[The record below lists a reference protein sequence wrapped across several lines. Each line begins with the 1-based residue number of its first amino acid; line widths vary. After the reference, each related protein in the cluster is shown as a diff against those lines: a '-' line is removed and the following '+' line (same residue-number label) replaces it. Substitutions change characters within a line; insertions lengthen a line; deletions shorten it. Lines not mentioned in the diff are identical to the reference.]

1 MGEALFLSA
10 YKSGLAATSWDL
22 PSSWNIILCVIV
34 PFLPVLMYISDTIAL
49 RYATVHERI
58 GETEVRGRTEGEGM
72 WERERNLLI
81 FAMTQ
86 AGGLWG
92 GAFVRVA
99 RYDIMSVESRETGS
113 FHQVSLDLTH
123 KAAVMCYGS
132 HFCEARSI
140 LSAVTVEDIDVSLVS
155 RLFLVRVGRR
165 PEGHHAWCILFLV
178 LLQGVLDDGGGAAGA

>member
-1 MGEALFLSA
+1 MSPCYQKRGREGSSQSPTASQLFPCESARLSTSQYPYLVGEALFLSA

-99 RYDIMSVESRETGS
+99 R
-113 FHQVSLDLTH
+113 
-123 KAAVMCYGS
+123 
-132 HFCEARSI
+132 
-140 LSAVTVEDIDVSLVS
+140 
-155 RLFLVRVGRR
+155 
-165 PEGHHAWCILFLV
+165 
-178 LLQGVLDDGGGAAGA
+178 